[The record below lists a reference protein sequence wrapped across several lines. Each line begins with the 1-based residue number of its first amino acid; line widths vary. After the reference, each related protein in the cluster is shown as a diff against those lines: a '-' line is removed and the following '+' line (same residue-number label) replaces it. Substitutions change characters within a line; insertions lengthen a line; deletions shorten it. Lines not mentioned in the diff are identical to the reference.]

1 MTDKFIRVYDEN
13 GRSFYGGD
21 QNWLNDLGK
30 DIVESGCGVVAA
42 VNVSLYLAKRY
53 EISKQ
58 EYIALVQ
65 KFAKKHP
72 FSRIEMKLGIGADP
86 FMLGRYLRK
95 TNNLSKSVKLHYR
108 WGSGRQTQYE
118 LMKKML
124 GADIPVIWGLY
135 SFFSGKNKGLM
146 LYSFKNGAYIERG
159 TTRAHYVTAT
169 GIVEKMGENEPHR
182 RMVRV
187 SSWGEELYVDF
198 DEYESFRLGKGEKF
212 FKRVFCICN
221 RIGSNILKIEIK

>member
-1 MTDKFIRVYDEN
+1 MKKKTMIIIMIVFIITISVSIIYNTFPRLQLN
-13 GRSFYGGD
+13 GS
-21 QNWLNDLGK
+21 
-30 DIVESGCGVVAA
+30 
-42 VNVSLYLAKRY
+42 
-53 EISKQ
+53 
-58 EYIALVQ
+58 
-65 KFAKKHP
+65 
-72 FSRIEMKLGIGADP
+72 
-86 FMLGRYLRK
+86 
-95 TNNLSKSVKLHYR
+95 
-108 WGSGRQTQYE
+108 QTQYE

-124 GADIPVIWGLY
+124 EADIPVIWGLY